1 MVIAAVVAAALGV
14 GAGACGDASREQ
26 ENSSNPGQ
34 EVPQGTPATTET
46 NPPTL
51 TPEGEEQPSVT
62 QPEGG
67 G

>member
-34 EVPQGTPATTET
+34 DVAPGTPATTES
-46 NPPTL
+46 NPATL
-51 TPEGEEQPSVT
+51 VPEGEEQPSVT